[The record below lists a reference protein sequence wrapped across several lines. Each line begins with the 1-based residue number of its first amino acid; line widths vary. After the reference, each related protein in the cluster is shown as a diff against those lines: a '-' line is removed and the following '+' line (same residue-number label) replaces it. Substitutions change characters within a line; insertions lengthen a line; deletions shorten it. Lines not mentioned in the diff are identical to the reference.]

1 MSFLERFS
9 GRMQPLES
17 SEAFSRFY
25 EDTHQNIFRYVMA
38 SCGGAET
45 LAEDITAE
53 AYLRAWKSRRNF
65 SGTSEAAF
73 GWVLTIARHLLID
86 NFRASSPPM
95 QEEDP
100 IEDIEDSTPDG
111 ETVLVNRES
120 TMQLIKALQLLP
132 ENRREM
138 VVLRYVLGWR
148 VNQIAGYLSIPE
160 NTISVSI
167 HRSLRQLQD
176 SLLLQ
181 GVSNE
186 QRE

>member
-1 MSFLERFS
+1 
-9 GRMQPLES
+9 
-17 SEAFSRFY
+17 
-25 EDTHQNIFRYVMA
+25 
-38 SCGGAET
+38 
-45 LAEDITAE
+45 
-53 AYLRAWKSRRNF
+53 
-65 SGTSEAAF
+65 
-73 GWVLTIARHLLID
+73 
-86 NFRASSPPM
+86 M

-148 VNQIAGYLSIPE
+148 VNQIARYLSIPE

-176 SLLLQ
+176 SLRLQ

-186 QRE
+186 RRE

>member
-1 MSFLERFS
+1 
-9 GRMQPLES
+9 
-17 SEAFSRFY
+17 
-25 EDTHQNIFRYVMA
+25 
-38 SCGGAET
+38 
-45 LAEDITAE
+45 
-53 AYLRAWKSRRNF
+53 
-65 SGTSEAAF
+65 
-73 GWVLTIARHLLID
+73 
-86 NFRASSPPM
+86 M

-111 ETVLVNRES
+111 ETILISQEL
-120 TMQLIKALQLLP
+120 TAQLIKALQLLP

-148 VNQIAGYLSIPE
+148 VNQIAGYLSVPE

-176 SLLLQ
+176 SLRLQ

-186 QRE
+186 RRE